1 MSAGREIGLAEAVAA
16 VVRKV
21 NDQGRAVGLAEVLG
35 HLAGRT
41 EPGDARPE
49 AQGPPGQNAQDG
61 PPPDLA
67 GQVAAVLAALPGI
80 ASFPGLSGEPLFHD
94 ARMLSATYARIV
106 DRRNAPLAL
115 LAEEVRLNSRDY
127 PRPVPVELF
136 EAPPFSLAPGDILA
150 ALKDMAGRPEFADIA
165 WTTAPGGT
173 VFLYSTRHLTPHYAQ
188 FLAERSEGLA
198 ANP

>member
-1 MSAGREIGLAEAVAA
+1 
-16 VVRKV
+16 
-21 NDQGRAVGLAEVLG
+21 
-35 HLAGRT
+35 
-41 EPGDARPE
+41 
-49 AQGPPGQNAQDG
+49 
-61 PPPDLA
+61 
-67 GQVAAVLAALPGI
+67 VAAVLATLPGI

-115 LAEEVRLNSRDY
+115 VAEEVRLNSRDY
-127 PRPVPVELF
+127 PRPVPVALF
-136 EAPPFSLAPGDILA
+136 EAPPFSLAPESILA
-150 ALKDMAGRPEFADIA
+150 ALEDMAGRPEFADIA

-173 VFLYSTRHLTPHYAQ
+173 VFLFSTRHLTPDYAQ